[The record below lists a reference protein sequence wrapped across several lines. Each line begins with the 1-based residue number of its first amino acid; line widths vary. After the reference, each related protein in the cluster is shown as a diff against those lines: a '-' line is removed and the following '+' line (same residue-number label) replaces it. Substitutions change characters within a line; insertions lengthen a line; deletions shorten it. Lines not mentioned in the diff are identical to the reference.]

1 MEVPDGDVGDLAKGM
16 INKHPID
23 ALDWAALISNMLF
36 LLGHAEKSKSG
47 YWYEPPLRGS
57 KLGSDS
63 EEIQHGRIA

>member
-36 LLGHAEKSKSG
+36 LLGHAEKGKKWLLVRASIERLQTG
-47 YWYEPPLRGS
+47 QR
-57 KLGSDS
+57 
-63 EEIQHGRIA
+63 